1 MFQFNCCG
9 IRGYT
14 DFQLSNSFDE
24 KWGETKHSYIKP
36 FTINFS
42 VACCNSIEIHPRGFQ
57 GPCRAKDYIH
67 KRGCIDV
74 FWETADIYQTPVIAL
89 VAVTCLI
96 QLCQII
102 ATCYNRIVKSN
113 KFNNKMTD
121 QRDTKKYNNVSP
133 SKNNLKLGM
142 KNTVHSEEQ
151 MWYPEVQRNNYIS
164 PQKHAWDT
172 ESRNESFH
180 EEDKWYSGARREPMK
195 RPNRSLVM
203 DL

>member
-1 MFQFNCCG
+1 FNCCG
-9 IRGYT
+9 IHGYS
-14 DFQLSNSFDE
+14 DFKLSNSFDE
-24 KWGETKHSYIKP
+24 KWGETGHSYIKP

-42 VACCNSIEIHPRGFQ
+42 VACCNSIEIQPRGSQ

-74 FWETADIYQTPVIAL
+74 FWETADTYKTPVIAL
-89 VAVTCLI
+89 VAITCLI
-96 QLCQII
+96 QLSQII

-113 KFNNKMTD
+113 KSNNKMTD

-142 KNTVHSEEQ
+142 KNTVHSEEK

-180 EEDKWYSGARREPMK
+180 EGDKWYSGVRREPMK